1 MSHPSR
7 FKSNISHPS
16 RSTSNISHSIRLQS
30 HICLFQTVKH
40 NPIPVTH
47 VGRSVAPLPE
57 GAEGIG
63 LDVQAGHPAMQDG
76 GDSIN
81 NSGPARFCDGCRGLA
96 C

>member
-30 HICLFQTVKH
+30 NIAQFETVKQ

-63 LDVQAGHPAMQDG
+63 LAVQAGHPAMQDG
-76 GDSIN
+76 GDGIN
-81 NSGPARFCDGCRGLA
+81 NSSPARFCERCRGLA